1 MKKLIALLLAMSI
14 CILCAAC
21 GGDKTTETKSEP
33 ILNDA
38 ETTAPV
44 VETTEA
50 PTEEATEA
58 PTEDVTE
65 PVTEPA
71 VVYTNPLTGEV
82 LEAPITTRPVVVSVS
97 NVREALPHRGVNQAD
112 IIVESFVNGSI
123 VRCLAVYSDITAV
136 ESIGSTRSA
145 RPLFVDIASHYN
157 AFYAH
162 AGGSDFTNSLL
173 HTSGI
178 DNMNVDTQKDSG
190 YSYRDQD
197 RNKASSWEHCLFIR
211 GNELM
216 DHIVNTKKVDM
227 TLPAPADYGLQFVED
242 GTPADGDTAETI
254 SITLKYGGS
263 MKETVMV
270 YNEETG
276 LYEYNQYG
284 KTMVD
289 EADGVVEGFTNVI
302 VMFAK
307 ITTNS
312 GYHVADFVKGGEGYY
327 ACGGK
332 MIPITWKCAGED
344 QPFTFYTE
352 DGEVLNMGVGSSYIA
367 VVASGSTV
375 TGK

>member
-21 GGDKTTETKSEP
+21 GGDKTTETKGEP

-58 PTEDVTE
+58 PTEEVTE

-82 LEAPITTRPVVVSVS
+82 LEAPSTTRPVVVSVS
-97 NVREALPHRGVNQAD
+97 NVQSALPHRGVYGAD
-112 IIVESFVNGSI
+112 ILFETYVNGSV
-123 VRCLAVYSDITAV
+123 VRCLAVYSDITKV
-136 ESIGSTRSA
+136 EAIGSTRSA
-145 RPLFVDIASHYN
+145 RPILVDIASHYN

-162 AGGSDFTNSLL
+162 AGGSGFTNSYLAS
-173 HTSGI
+173 SGI
-178 DNMNVDTQKDSG
+178 DNMNVDTWDDSG
-190 YSYRDQD
+190 YSFRDKA
-197 RNKASSWEHCLFIR
+197 RSAASSWEHCLFTR
-211 GNELM
+211 GAELM
-216 DHIVNTKKVDM
+216 EHITTEKKVDM
-227 TLPAPADYGLQFVED
+227 SQDPDTSFGLQFAAD
-242 GTPADGDTAETI
+242 GTPADGEAAEKVTITMKFSGSSKETI
-254 SITLKYGGS
+254 MIFNKD
-263 MKETVMV
+263 
-270 YNEETG
+270 TG

-284 KTMVD
+284 KTMID
-289 EADGVVEGFTNVI
+289 EATNEAESFTNVI